1 MTPSPGDYTP
11 EKGERAVRSK
21 SPAFSFG
28 EKGKEHKQEYL
39 PGKIFSKKNCVLK
52 NFVLRCSFL
61 YVSFKGEDTLSIAL
75 NFWTHN
81 NFYP

>member
-28 EKGKEHKQEYL
+28 GKGKEHKQEYI
-39 PGKIFSKKNCVLK
+39 PGKIFFKKYCV
-52 NFVLRCSFL
+52 RM
-61 YVSFKGEDTLSIAL
+61 TRIM
-75 NFWTHN
+75 T
-81 NFYP
+81 